1 MARLHPCLR
10 EGVIAGAEE
19 IFAAVVENIVT
30 VLEGNRRAVE
40 LAVTCLVA
48 RGHLLIEDVPGVGK
62 TSLGKALAQSIDCCQ
77 RRIQFTADLLPSDV
91 TGVGI
96 FNSATQ
102 SFEFR
107 FGPIFANIVLGDE
120 INRTPPK
127 TQSALLEAMEERQV
141 TTDSATYPLPVP
153 FMVIATQNPIEHEGT
168 YPLPASELDR
178 FLMRIDIGYPARYAE
193 ISMLAQ
199 HGLSSPLE
207 TLQPVVKPE
216 DVLALSEASQQVF
229 CSAVLQGYIVDLAGA
244 TRCHP
249 AVLLGASPRASLGLQ
264 RAARSWA
271 AVHGRSYVTPDDIQ
285 EMVPAVFA
293 HRLELRESFG
303 ARSSDVSEVL
313 AEVLES
319 VPVPTGGAGS

>member
-1 MARLHPCLR
+1 MARFRPCLGD
-10 EGVIAGAEE
+10 EAVASAEQ
-19 IFAAVVENIVT
+19 IFAAVVENVMT
-30 VLEGNRRAVE
+30 VLEGNRHAVE
-40 LAVTCLVA
+40 MAVTCLVA

-62 TSLGKALAQSIDCCQ
+62 TSLAKALAQSIDCSQ
-77 RRIQFTADLLPSDV
+77 RRIQFTADLLPTDV
-91 TGVGI
+91 TGVAI

-102 SFEFR
+102 SFQFR

-141 TTDSATYPLPVP
+141 TADSATYPLPAP
-153 FMVIATQNPIEHEGT
+153 FMVIATQNPSEHEGT

-193 ISMLAQ
+193 ISMLGH

-207 TLQPVVKPE
+207 TLQPVVKPD
-216 DVLALSEASQQVF
+216 DVLALSEASEQVF
-229 CSAVLQGYIVDLAGA
+229 CSAVLQGYIVDLAAA

-249 AVLLGASPRASLGLQ
+249 AVSLGASPRASLGLQ

-271 AVHGRSYVTPDDIQ
+271 AVHGRSYVIPDDIQ
-285 EMVPAVFA
+285 EMVPAVLG

-303 ARSSDVSEVL
+303 ARPSDEREVL

-319 VPVPTGGAGS
+319 VPVPTGGPGS